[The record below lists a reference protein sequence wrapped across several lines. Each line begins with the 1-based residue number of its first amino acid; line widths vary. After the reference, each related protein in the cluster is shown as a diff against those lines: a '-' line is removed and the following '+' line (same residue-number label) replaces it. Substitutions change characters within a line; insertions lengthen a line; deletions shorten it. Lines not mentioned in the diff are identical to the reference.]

1 MANVDNPRGLKPLR
15 TPGGGDI
22 RLRKYAANVTT
33 DVFQGD
39 VVQMLASGR
48 IATITTTTGSDKIVG
63 VAANYIDASDSGTA
77 QDIWVYDDP
86 GQEFEIQDDGASAT
100 PSAAVVGAT
109 FAMVITTGNTTTG
122 YSKHELDASAAGVAA
137 TDPLIVMG
145 FKVAPDAEVG
155 KFAPHIVK
163 LNRHIWKTG
172 SAGI

>member
-22 RLRKYAANVTT
+22 RIRKYAANVTT

-48 IATITTTTGSDKIVG
+48 VKSITTTTGTGAIIG
-63 VAANYIDASDSGTA
+63 VAANYIDASDSGTT

-86 GQEFEIQDDGASAT
+86 DQEFEIQDDGDGAT

-109 FAMVITTGNTTTG
+109 FSMIVTIGNTTSG
-122 YSKHELDASAAGVAA
+122 YSKQELDASGAGTAA
-137 TDPLIVMG
+137 TDPLLVLG

-155 KFAPHIVK
+155 KYAPHIVK
-163 LNRHIWKTG
+163 LNRHILKVS